1 MEFSREGK
9 HVIRCVISEEEIN
22 ELGYTMEDI
31 ISNSARTQQFM
42 NEIFDMAEE
51 ELDTKFELGMK
62 SVRADILPNHTISLT
77 FSELPGTEGVMDHI
91 KDIVNGIM
99 NTIPKQ
105 KWDEVNELKNIVL
118 FAFDDLDVLMRYA
131 KYVQMDHIPF
141 NQLYKLDDVYFL
153 MMDISDCDEEEVKR
167 LSILT
172 DEYATDIFAGS
183 EKRAYIYE
191 HGKEIIKN
199 HAIEQLKTI

>member
-141 NQLYKLDDVYFL
+141 SQLYKLDDVYFL